1 MAFNPAF
8 VKPIFK
14 FMVQKV
20 RELKLQGYHLTF
32 LDFFPKLVFWSVLT
46 LLIYFFQFLSF
57 FYTLLI
63 NTNILIPK
71 WSKTLENW
79 HKNAIKAQKFV
90 FWSFLTCLIHF
101 FFTFYG
107 FSINYSSIQM
117 FWYQNYQNRLNTEVK
132 CYEIPNFVFLVLF
145 DPFDQLFSLFIIFL

>member
-79 HKNAIKAQKFV
+79 HKNAIKAPKFV

-101 FFTFYG
+101 FHFLLFFYKLL
-107 FSINYSSIQM
+107 INT
-117 FWYQNYQNRLNTEVK
+117 NVL
-132 CYEIPNFVFLVLF
+132 IPKLLKSLEYWGKMLWGPKFCFFVIF